1 MMNDGDSWR
10 YNDIMSPINI
20 DSRNALMFYIEKVFT
35 TSTVGTRK
43 THLYSVKL
51 NGTEKKRILSL
62 TDCRSYAGPI
72 SDRKV

>member
-20 DSRNALMFYIEKVFT
+20 DSRNALMFYIRKAST
-35 TSTVGTRK
+35 TLTVETP
-43 THLYSVKL
+43 HLYSVKL
-51 NGTEKKRILSL
+51 NGTEEKRILSL